1 MYILIMSFA
10 RPDWKRPSVDTLPA
24 VACETLEEVSATMV
38 NIISDELD
46 DHYFKWCKKHDTDPT
61 DYSSFQDYTFSE
73 SYMEVPAIDSM
84 LLEVVNDMMKKLVSS
99 HDLLTAAFKKA
110 ASARNVDTSSDED
123 Y

>member
-1 MYILIMSFA
+1 MSFA

-24 VACETLEEVSATMV
+24 VACETLEEVSAAMV
-38 NIISDELD
+38 NIISDELAED
-46 DHYFKWCKKHDTDPT
+46 DYYFKWCKKHDTDPT
-61 DYSSFQDYTFSE
+61 DYSSFQDYTFCE

-99 HDLLTAAFKKA
+99 YDLLTEAFKKA
-110 ASARNVDTSSDED
+110 ASARSTDVSSDED